1 MRKFCTSSK
10 VYSCRS
16 AWETELWFI
25 IHYSHSL
32 LLDILHLSTSCS
44 LFIIH
49 TGASV
54 YFNALPVSAQFAE
67 FLFETGKQKRSVTR
81 NATDCPDVSCN
92 CFSFGKFYQN
102 REIIVLAAACDSSLC
117 YVLPPPASAQAESVA
132 AAGSQCQNILKS
144 VSSFLSSVL
153 NCKTLTILLSLV
165 LRLCF
170 SFCNPLRSGYH
181 SGYLVMAGKRN

>member
-10 VYSCRS
+10 VYSWRS

-32 LLDILHLSTSCS
+32 LLDILHLSSSCS

-54 YFNALPVSAQFAE
+54 HFSAMPISSICWVFAR
-67 FLFETGKQKRSVTR
+67 KQKRFVRR
-81 NATDCPDVSCN
+81 NAADCPDVSCN

-102 REIIVLAAACDSSLC
+102 REIIVLAASEGSSSLC
-117 YVLPPPASAQAESVA
+117 PAQAESVA
-132 AAGSQCQNILKS
+132 AASSQCQNILKS

-170 SFCNPLRSGYH
+170 TFCNPLRSGYH

>member
-25 IHYSHSL
+25 IHYCHSL
-32 LLDILHLSTSCS
+32 LLDILHSSTSCS

-54 YFNALPVSAQFAE
+54 HFNALPISSICWLFVWNKKVEPFCEEERHWLSGCFLQLFQFRQILPE
-67 FLFETGKQKRSVTR
+67 LRDNCVGGGLWLQSVL
-81 NATDCPDVSCN
+81 
-92 CFSFGKFYQN
+92 CFT
-102 REIIVLAAACDSSLC
+102 SSS
-117 YVLPPPASAQAESVA
+117 PAQAESVA
-132 AAGSQCQNILKS
+132 AASSQCQNILKS

-153 NCKTLTILLSLV
+153 NCKTLAILLSLV

>member
-10 VYSCRS
+10 VYSWRS

-32 LLDILHLSTSCS
+32 LLDILHLSDSCS

-49 TGASV
+49 TGASIHV
-54 YFNALPVSAQFAE
+54 STLPISSIWW
-67 FLFETGKQKRSVTR
+67 LFVWNKKVNRSVTR
-81 NATDCPDVSCN
+81 NATECPDVSCN

-132 AAGSQCQNILKS
+132 AASSQCQNILKS